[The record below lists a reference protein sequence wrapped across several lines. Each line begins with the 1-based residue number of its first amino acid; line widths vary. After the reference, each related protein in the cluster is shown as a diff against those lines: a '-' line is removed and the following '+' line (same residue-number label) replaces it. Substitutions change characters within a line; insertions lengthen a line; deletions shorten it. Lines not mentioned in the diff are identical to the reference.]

1 MSLAPHQPKINV
13 DNISDDEG
21 NTVPISPV
29 ATCSKPDYKEW
40 DLPSESDD
48 SSQTSDGRLNH
59 IAVKGVFFVFVNL
72 LNMIV
77 SAFKH
82 FLSRKIFCLK

>member
-13 DNISDDEG
+13 DDISDDEG
-21 NTVPISPV
+21 NTVPISPN

-77 SAFKH
+77 FS
-82 FLSRKIFCLK
+82 I

>member
-13 DNISDDEG
+13 DDISDDEG

-40 DLPSESDD
+40 DLPVS
-48 SSQTSDGRLNH
+48 R
-59 IAVKGVFFVFVNL
+59 
-72 LNMIV
+72 MI
-77 SAFKH
+77 H
-82 FLSRKIFCLK
+82 LKPQMVG

>member
-48 SSQTSDGRLNH
+48 SSQTSDG
-59 IAVKGVFFVFVNL
+59 IAAKGVFFVFVNL

-82 FLSRKIFCLK
+82 FLSRKMFCLK